1 MCKCFMYM
9 NVCKIMY
16 INICMYIYMC
26 MYACKYACMYMYD
39 LVSVYAYVVR
49 IHICM
54 YELIYVCTIFV
65 YKCIYVCV
73 YVDIIFTICL
83 PFYSS
88 QLLLIY
94 IWHELSHITLQRL
107 FQPYHVVLHLMHL
120 KVYQYLI

>member
-16 INICMYIYMC
+16 INICMHVYMC
-26 MYACKYACMYMYD
+26 MYVCKYVCMYMFD
-39 LVSVYAYVVR
+39 LVSMYVC
-49 IHICM
+49 IKSM
-54 YELIYVCTIFV
+54 LYEFIYVCTILCMNAFM
-65 YKCIYVCV
+65 YLCRQKLY
-73 YVDIIFTICL
+73 ICL

-94 IWHELSHITLQRL
+94 IWHELSHITLQLL